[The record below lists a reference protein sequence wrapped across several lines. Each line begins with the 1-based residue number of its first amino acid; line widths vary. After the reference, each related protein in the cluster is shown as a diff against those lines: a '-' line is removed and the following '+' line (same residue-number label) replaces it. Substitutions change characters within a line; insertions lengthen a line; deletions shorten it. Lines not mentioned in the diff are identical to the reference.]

1 MSLTN
6 QDLTYYYFLSKR
18 MLMIRQVTVNDIPK
32 TIING
37 LGLSIAENTGVI
49 AVAKNTTAILLI
61 NSANCLSC
69 LLLNFG
75 IFQLAAVS
83 WLPR

>member
-1 MSLTN
+1 
-6 QDLTYYYFLSKR
+6 
-18 MLMIRQVTVNDIPK
+18 MLMIRQVTVNHIPK

-37 LGLSIAENTGVI
+37 LGLSIVENTGVI

-75 IFQLAAVS
+75 IFQLAVREGFEPSIAFRLCTLSKRVD
-83 WLPR
+83 